1 MQYQMY
7 CLLTNGKYK
16 KGNAQLINS
25 SNMHKARTIYNEII
39 EKRKKEANDNKA
51 KKNKKSQII
60 EFDKIRIVQ
69 NQYSDIVP
77 ELNQGQARCLDIAHE
92 SMEKY
97 YQKGT
102 KHLIRKMEDQEK

>member
-1 MQYQMY
+1 MIP
-7 CLLTNGKYK
+7 K
-16 KGNAQLINS
+16 
-25 SNMHKARTIYNEII
+25 II
-39 EKRKKEANDNKA
+39 KEN
-51 KKNKKSQII
+51 KNKKSQII

-77 ELNQGQARCLDIAHE
+77 ELNQGQARYLDIAHE
-92 SMEKY
+92 SKEKY